1 MEDAGLVG
9 AMAVALLL
17 ADLIFE
23 DQKVVSL
30 VPLVVLIS
38 AYLDPVQCQNL
49 FVTLIMID
57 SRYGGSYGHAASALP
72 RDLHGQGSFVR
83 TSSETH
89 F

>member
-30 VPLVVLIS
+30 VPLVVLIL
-38 AYLDPVQCQNL
+38 AYLD
-49 FVTLIMID
+49 
-57 SRYGGSYGHAASALP
+57 RYGGSYGHAASALP